1 MVAGQTLTHRAASD
15 ILALGSA
22 ATDSLH
28 TGVGPATGATVW
40 TADVS
45 SETFTQRSLATTGT
59 LGVRATGVTLARV
72 QSERKMVVV
81 RRRLVLVVIIFLPAA
96 HVGVSDMRGGT
107 FTHSSSSVVL
117 TEGSLT
123 TGVAGA
129 GVKVTV
135 GVGVSGVVWSTLA
148 DGVTTG
154 GDIALN
160 IKNIS
165 SDSNLPEAVQSAL
178 TPQGLVEQG
187 SSLHSE
193 NGSPR

>member
-1 MVAGQTLTHRAASD
+1 MVAGQTLTHRATSD

-22 ATDSLH
+22 ATDSLN
-28 TGVGPATGATVW
+28 TGVGSAAGPTVG
-40 TADVS
+40 TPDVS

-59 LGVRATGVTLARV
+59 LGVGATGVTLARV
-72 QSERKMVVV
+72 QS
-81 RRRLVLVVIIFLPAA
+81 AA
-96 HVGVSDMRGGT
+96 HVRVSDMRGGT

-123 TGVAGA
+123 AGVAGA

-135 GVGVSGVVWSTLA
+135 GVRISGVVWSTLA
-148 DGVTTG
+148 DGVTTR
-154 GDIALN
+154 GDIEENL
-160 IKNIS
+160 KNFS
-165 SDSNLPEAVQSAL
+165 SGSNLPEAVQSAL

-193 NGSPR
+193 KGSPR